1 MGILAV
7 AATYL
12 LMLLVLG
19 VPFALILMGVSYLL
33 RKRSASTR
41 TAVLVTCA
49 TLLFT
54 PGWGPAT
61 IVIVP
66 VPFGLLLGVTAIS
79 LHWGE
84 LIDVMRL
91 LLPIGISLLFLSRRL
106 SSTVCESL
114 CSPTIY
120 PSGGLPA
127 PLDFSVRHCQ
137 APHERLNPHNESASG
152 LGSLA

>member
-7 AATYL
+7 ASTYL

-61 IVIVP
+61 IAIAP
-66 VPFGLLLGVTAIS
+66 VPFGLLFGVTAIS

-91 LLPIGISLLFLSRRL
+91 APPYWYFVAFPVTAVVIYGLRRFVLSNY
-106 SSTVCESL
+106 SSKRT
-114 CSPTIY
+114 PT
-120 PSGGLPA
+120 GA
-127 PLDFSVRHCQ
+127 
-137 APHERLNPHNESASG
+137 A
-152 LGSLA
+152 